1 MKKQPKTK
9 VKKKVKKI
17 EYKEDLE
24 EEKLPERDEDGI
36 EIIP

>member
-1 MKKQPKTK
+1 MENKPKTK

-24 EEKLPERDEDGI
+24 EEKLPELDEDGI
-36 EIIP
+36 EIIS